1 MTNRT
6 RQIKCGAYLIKNP
19 LATAT
24 EVAKA
29 TGVSYGYAHK
39 LKSKVGTPKEVF
51 EREAF
56 ENEVMR
62 TDDYDPV
69 GLRLQEWRDMLERED
84 EDVEEFDLADMLLE
98 KELPLRAQLLREAED
113 ITCGDRHMDYGDPVE
128 NHRNIAKIAS
138 IATGHN
144 LTAHDV
150 VMVLLA
156 AKMARARISPAKKDH
171 YIDMMAYAGIAY
183 ECITDGSGGV
193 RGMKVRAVILIDM
206 ELPVANIEATRR
218 KLTAYT
224 RGFEFDGHVTD
235 RTCSILDEI
244 PRYSCGKTRH
254 CVPRKT
260 AYNKTT
266 KNYHLNG
273 GAFR

>member
-1 MTNRT
+1 MKVLLPWCRENWETVCSSTKPKELGVENQRNRRTTMTKQN
-6 RQIKCGAYLIKNP
+6 KADKVWAYLIKNP

-183 ECITDGSGGV
+183 ECITDEVGEFGV
-193 RGMKVRAVILIDM
+193 
-206 ELPVANIEATRR
+206 
-218 KLTAYT
+218 
-224 RGFEFDGHVTD
+224 
-235 RTCSILDEI
+235 
-244 PRYSCGKTRH
+244 
-254 CVPRKT
+254 
-260 AYNKTT
+260 
-266 KNYHLNG
+266 
-273 GAFR
+273 

>member
-1 MTNRT
+1 MTKQN
-6 RQIKCGAYLIKNP
+6 KADKVWAYLIKNP
-19 LATAT
+19 LALAS

-39 LKSKVGTPKEVF
+39 LKSKIGTPKEVF

-62 TDDYDPV
+62 TTDAF
-69 GLRLQEWRDMLERED
+69 LQSVLEED
-84 EDVEEFDLADMLLE
+84 

-156 AKMARARISPAKKDH
+156 ARMARARISPAKKDH

-183 ECITDGSGGV
+183 EYI
-193 RGMKVRAVILIDM
+193 ID
-206 ELPVANIEATRR
+206 EVEE
-218 KLTAYT
+218 
-224 RGFEFDGHVTD
+224 FEG
-235 RTCSILDEI
+235 
-244 PRYSCGKTRH
+244 
-254 CVPRKT
+254 
-260 AYNKTT
+260 
-266 KNYHLNG
+266 
-273 GAFR
+273 

>member
-1 MTNRT
+1 MTKQN
-6 RQIKCGAYLIKNP
+6 KADKVWAYLIKNP

-62 TDDYDPV
+62 TTDAF
-69 GLRLQEWRDMLERED
+69 LQSVLEED
-84 EDVEEFDLADMLLE
+84 

-128 NHRNIAKIAS
+128 NHWNIAKIAS

-183 ECITDGSGGV
+183 ECITDEVG
-193 RGMKVRAVILIDM
+193 
-206 ELPVANIEATRR
+206 E
-218 KLTAYT
+218 
-224 RGFEFDGHVTD
+224 FEG
-235 RTCSILDEI
+235 
-244 PRYSCGKTRH
+244 
-254 CVPRKT
+254 
-260 AYNKTT
+260 
-266 KNYHLNG
+266 
-273 GAFR
+273 

>member
-1 MTNRT
+1 MSVTTLGVDLNAKHYRHRMKVLLPWCRENWETVCSSTKPNELGVENQRNRRATMTKQN
-6 RQIKCGAYLIKNP
+6 KADKVWAYLIKNP

-98 KELPLRAQLLREAED
+98 KELPHTRS
-113 ITCGDRHMDYGDPVE
+113 T
-128 NHRNIAKIAS
+128 
-138 IATGHN
+138 
-144 LTAHDV
+144 
-150 VMVLLA
+150 
-156 AKMARARISPAKKDH
+156 
-171 YIDMMAYAGIAY
+171 
-183 ECITDGSGGV
+183 
-193 RGMKVRAVILIDM
+193 
-206 ELPVANIEATRR
+206 ATRS
-218 KLTAYT
+218 
-224 RGFEFDGHVTD
+224 RGHY
-235 RTCSILDEI
+235 LW
-244 PRYSCGKTRH
+244 
-254 CVPRKT
+254 
-260 AYNKTT
+260 
-266 KNYHLNG
+266 
-273 GAFR
+273 